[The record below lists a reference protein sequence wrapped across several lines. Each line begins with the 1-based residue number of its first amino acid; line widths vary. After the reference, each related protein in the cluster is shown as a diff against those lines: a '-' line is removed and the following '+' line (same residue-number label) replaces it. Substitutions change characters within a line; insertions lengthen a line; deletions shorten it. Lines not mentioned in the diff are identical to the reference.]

1 MEPAEIRYR
10 FKQQIEFKLIP
21 IGFLEFG
28 FKDLLETLI
37 IAFILYY
44 LYRWIRGTFA
54 IQAAIGLLFIIL
66 INAAVSILGFSTL
79 NFLLRSVLDVGVLA
93 VFIIFQPEIRKLLYN
108 LGQNTSLN
116 RFFNQS
122 SSDSLVEE
130 VVEAVRNM
138 SHSKTGAL
146 MVFSSNP
153 LQDLVDAGVPLDA
166 RVNAELLQTIFQ
178 KDTPLHDGAV
188 VIRNNRIV
196 AASCYLPISQ
206 NPNISSVF
214 GTRHRAAVG
223 VSETNNVFVVVVS
236 EETGRISIA
245 KNGAL
250 TSGLSIQKLRS
261 ELEELFG
268 KQAEEELGFS
278 ASKPDIEMS

>member
-1 MEPAEIRYR
+1 V
-10 FKQQIEFKLIP
+10 IP

-28 FKDLLETLI
+28 LKDLLETLV
-37 IAFILYY
+37 IALVLFY

-54 IQAAIGLLFIIL
+54 IQAALGLLFVIV
-66 INAAVSILGFSTL
+66 INAVVSLLGFSTL
-79 NFLLRSVLDVGVLA
+79 NFMLRSVLDVGVLA
-93 VFIIFQPEIRKLLYN
+93 VFIIFQPEIRKLLYS
-108 LGQNTSLN
+108 LGQNTTFDRLMGRTGSEN
-116 RFFNQS
+116 II
-122 SSDSLVEE
+122 EE
-130 VVEAVRNM
+130 VIEAVKNM
-138 SHSKTGAL
+138 SHTKTGAL
-146 MVFSSNP
+146 IVFARTSS
-153 LQDLVDAGVPLDA
+153 LQDLVDVGVKLDA
-166 RVNAELLQTIFQ
+166 RVNSQLLQTIFQ
-178 KDTPLHDGAV
+178 KETPLHDGAV

-223 VSETNNVFVVVVS
+223 ISETNNVFVVVVS

-261 ELEELFG
+261 EMEKSLGEE
-268 KQAEEELGFS
+268 KEEDVGFS
-278 ASKPDIEMS
+278 SEKAELEMN